1 MNFEIL
7 AIWLVQ
13 VLNLKM
19 TIATVIVAMTEESP
33 VEKEH
38 VLAGPIDHNKTNIAQ
53 VQGVLTAGRWVQI
66 VSKNITQG
74 VRYGISTAQGIHKYI
89 NTKFTWLAVCKI
101 ILMMTSPRA

>member
-1 MNFEIL
+1 M
-7 AIWLVQ
+7 VQ
-13 VLNLKM
+13 VVNLKM

-66 VSKNITQG
+66 VSKNIARG
-74 VRYGISTAQGIHKYI
+74 VHEASNIYSTGY
-89 NTKFTWLAVCKI
+89 
-101 ILMMTSPRA
+101 S